1 MSQQLATE
9 AYWSSVKVIVATA
22 SGDFLDVSDDI
33 ISCSVSRRMDA
44 VSTCSVSLVNYSA
57 HKNGRYNGK
66 ICIGDRVYIGF
77 IKNSQTIDAFTGRI
91 SQVPVIAFNESK
103 FDFSAGDVIQD
114 LQYIYWDPYSNE
126 AQTRYS
132 MTSSSLQQ
140 WAATHGQ
147 EDCGIGIALRDFLCS
162 DQGVCHLP
170 EDAVKIYK
178 FPAVEQTLQS
188 IIDLCAKG
196 RETWDDDGTL
206 EDHYE
211 DIYNLFFGDPVDI
224 SSSDSSLDGI
234 DTDGDGTPD
243 ITDVS
248 EPGSPSTVSGSYQ
261 NMADVINKLCTAP
274 STSVEIIG
282 KGGHWDQQT
291 ITSIQFKSGGG
302 YGYWDWHDGSDHTGG
317 YGLSQEQMSKHA
329 GIEFP
334 AFQCTKAEQTK
345 AMKSILK
352 DIGSGTNAPD
362 AIFFYFTGQH
372 LKKKKNG
379 KIDYSA
385 SGGAV
390 LRISGKSYTDYQD
403 WVDFIADQIGNVRGG
418 ALQDASGALSSA
430 MKKSGSEKKTTTSVK
445 HFDVKESDKKS
456 SKTDATQVAEF
467 NTWVDRVIQSGGQYS
482 DTNTRQCWELWHRYY
497 LDFLK
502 LDAGQ
507 WAIQPPTGND
517 GYYQAFPQ
525 NQYLADNFE
534 KLGKDD
540 QWQAGDVFFCGL
552 AQGISDSYYGHTGI
566 VTGDNGTTV
575 SVVDQG
581 ASMPTGRRTY
591 PKSGMSGAIRPKKLG
606 GMPNS
611 VVGGGSSGTSASSM
625 TAQDWARNET
635 FKLFKFVTFMNPT
648 EMFQSQVLGSTQ
660 GTMTTGLYL
669 ANDKPAIEYV
679 SACCKSS
686 MRSYMSAPDGSFV
699 AFVPDWFGMINPN
712 NSNTATIDIPEVE
725 TKTFSISM
733 DKSSYVSHYF
743 LTTSES
749 MPNTLNYVNMGAL
762 DETLR
767 LMQSSGTITM
777 QYQAEALCSLMD
789 LSSAGVP
796 NTPDGMA
803 QLMRQWGI
811 SVRREDNE
819 YIQDHTL
826 TTIYALYQ
834 FLKYWANCF
843 KSRIDITFRPE
854 IIPGCR
860 VRFPW
865 AENISLFVEECTHS
879 WSATSGGSTSLTLTS
894 PMKGERFGV

>member
-1 MSQQLATE
+1 M
-9 AYWSSVKVIVATA
+9 
-22 SGDFLDVSDDI
+22 
-33 ISCSVSRRMDA
+33 
-44 VSTCSVSLVNYSA
+44 STCSVSLVNYSA

-66 ICIGDRVYIGF
+66 ICIGDRVYVGF

-206 EDHYE
+206 DDHYE
-211 DIYNLFFGDPVDI
+211 DIYSLFFGQPADNADSNNVLSGVDE
-224 SSSDSSLDGI
+224 
-234 DTDGDGTPD
+234 DGDGVPD
-243 ITDVS
+243 VDVEEGGTS
-248 EPGSPSTVSGSYQ
+248 DGIVRPTVSGSVK
-261 NMADVINKLCTAP
+261 NIADAINIIVQGGGGAGGGWD
-274 STSVEIIG
+274 STNISNI
-282 KGGHWDQQT
+282 
-291 ITSIQFKSGGG
+291 SFKSGNG
-302 YGYWDWHDGSDHTGG
+302 YASWDSHDGNYHTGA
-317 YGLSQEQMSKHA
+317 YGLTRDQVEKHSKYMGEAFRLLKSQ
-329 GIEFP
+329 
-334 AFQCTKAEQTK
+334 QTEI
-345 AMKSILK
+345 MKSIIK

-379 KIDYSA
+379 KIDYSK
-385 SGGAV
+385 SNGAV
-390 LRISGKSYTDYQD
+390 LKVGAKAFTSYQE
-403 WVDFIADQIGNVRGG
+403 WVDYVAGLIGQTREYGSKPEQKKAKG
-418 ALQDASGALSSA
+418 AVASERHFKVKKDKKTEAKGDASQTAA
-430 MKKSGSEKKTTTSVK
+430 
-445 HFDVKESDKKS
+445 FD
-456 SKTDATQVAEF
+456 TWCIQV
-467 NTWVDRVIQSGGQYS
+467 IGSGGQYS

-525 NQYLADNFE
+525 NRYLADNFE

-625 TAQDWARNET
+625 SAQDWARNET

-725 TKTFSISM
+725 TKTFSITM

-767 LMQSSGTITM
+767 LMQSSGTMTM

-803 QLMRQWGI
+803 QLMKQWGI

-879 WSATSGGSTSLTLTS
+879 WSAASGGSTSLTLTS

>member
-22 SGDFLDVSDDI
+22 SGDFLDVSDDV

-66 ICIGDRVYIGF
+66 ICIGDRVYVGF

-188 IIDLCAKG
+188 IIDLCAKN

-206 EDHYE
+206 DDHYE
-211 DIYNLFFGDPVDI
+211 DIYNLFFGDPVDT
-224 SSSDSSLDGI
+224 SSGSVLQGI
-234 DTDGDGTPD
+234 DEDGDGVPD
-243 ITDVS
+243 AVS
-248 EPGSPSTVSGSYQ
+248 KSDRDGIVNPTVAGSLK
-261 NMADVINKLCTAP
+261 NMCDAIN
-274 STSVEIIG
+274 IIVHG
-282 KGGHWDQQT
+282 ANGAKGGWDART
-291 ITSIQFKSGGG
+291 VTNVMFKQGDGWE
-302 YGYWDWHDGSDHTGG
+302 YWDWHDNSDHTGG
-317 YGLSQEQMSKHA
+317 YGLSRDQMKKHA
-329 GIEFP
+329 GLAWP
-334 AFQCTKAEQTK
+334 AFQCKQSEQTK

-352 DIGSGTNAPD
+352 DIGSGSNAPD
-362 AIFFYFTGQH
+362 TIFFYFTGQH
-372 LKKKKNG
+372 LTKKKNG
-379 KIDYSA
+379 KIDYSK
-385 SGGAV
+385 SNGAV
-390 LRISGKSYTDYQD
+390 LKIGNVAFTDYQD
-403 WVDFIADQIGNVRGG
+403 WVDYISGLIGSTREYTGSTNDDVR
-418 ALQDASGALSSA
+418 D
-430 MKKSGSEKKTTTSVK
+430 KKHKTSKKTT
-445 HFDVKESDKKS
+445 KKS
-456 SKTDATQVAEF
+456 SNKGNGNKKANSEQMTAF

-606 GMPNS
+606 GMSNS

-625 TAQDWARNET
+625 SAQDWARSET

-725 TKTFSISM
+725 TKTFSITM

-803 QLMRQWGI
+803 QLMKQWGI

-879 WSATSGGSTSLTLTS
+879 WSAASGGSTSLTLTS

>member
-22 SGDFLDVSDDI
+22 SGDFLDVSDDV

-206 EDHYE
+206 DDHYE
-211 DIYNLFFGDPVDI
+211 DIYSLFFGDPVDT
-224 SSSDSSLDGI
+224 SSDSVLQGI
-234 DTDGDGTPD
+234 DEDGDGVPD
-243 ITDVS
+243 VDVS
-248 EPGSPSTVSGSYQ
+248 DGQDANGITNSTVSGSPQ
-261 NMADVINKLCTAP
+261 NICDAINKMVQGNNGAGGGWKNRDITN
-274 STSVEIIG
+274 IKF
-282 KGGHWDQQT
+282 KGGDSNKHLDGYENWDE
-291 ITSIQFKSGGG
+291 
-302 YGYWDWHDGSDHTGG
+302 HDGSDHTGG
-317 YGLSQEQMSKHA
+317 YGLSRAQMSKHA
-329 GIEFP
+329 GIEFA
-334 AFQCTKAEQTK
+334 AFECTKAEQTK
-345 AMKSILK
+345 AMKSIIK
-352 DIGSGTNAPD
+352 DIGGGTNAPD
-362 AIFFYFTGQH
+362 IIFFYFTGQH

-385 SGGAV
+385 SNGATLKIGAV
-390 LRISGKSYTDYQD
+390 AFTDYQD
-403 WVDFIADQIGNVRGG
+403 WVDYVATMIGFEREFGNS
-418 ALQDASGALSSA
+418 D
-430 MKKSGSEKKTTTSVK
+430 KKSDSDKSEKKTTTSVK
-445 HFDVKESDKKS
+445 HFDVKESDKKK

-552 AQGISDSYYGHTGI
+552 SQGISDSYYGHTGI

>member
-22 SGDFLDVSDDI
+22 SGDFLDVSDDV

-66 ICIGDRVYIGF
+66 ICIGDRVYVGF

-114 LQYIYWDPYSNE
+114 LQYTYWDPYSNE

-188 IIDLCAKG
+188 IIDLCAKN

-206 EDHYE
+206 DDHYE
-211 DIYNLFFGDPVDI
+211 DIYSLFFGQPADNTDSNNVLSGVDE
-224 SSSDSSLDGI
+224 
-234 DTDGDGTPD
+234 DGDGVPD
-243 ITDVS
+243 VDVEEGGTS
-248 EPGSPSTVSGSYQ
+248 DGIVRPTVSGSVK
-261 NMADVINKLCTAP
+261 NIADAINIIVQGGGGAGGGWD
-274 STSVEIIG
+274 STNISNI
-282 KGGHWDQQT
+282 
-291 ITSIQFKSGGG
+291 SFKSGNG
-302 YGYWDWHDGSDHTGG
+302 YASWDSHDGNYHTGA
-317 YGLSQEQMSKHA
+317 YGLTRDQVEKHSKYMGEAFRLLKSQ
-329 GIEFP
+329 
-334 AFQCTKAEQTK
+334 QTEI
-345 AMKSILK
+345 MKSIIK

-379 KIDYSA
+379 KIDYSK
-385 SGGAV
+385 SNGAV
-390 LRISGKSYTDYQD
+390 LKVGAKAFTSYQE
-403 WVDFIADQIGNVRGG
+403 WVDYVAGLIGQTREYGSKPEQKKAKGVVASERHFKVKKDKKTE
-418 ALQDASGALSSA
+418 AKSDASQAA
-430 MKKSGSEKKTTTSVK
+430 A
-445 HFDVKESDKKS
+445 FD
-456 SKTDATQVAEF
+456 TWCIQV
-467 NTWVDRVIQSGGQYS
+467 IGSGGQYS

-625 TAQDWARNET
+625 SAQDWARNET

-725 TKTFSISM
+725 TKTFSITM

-803 QLMRQWGI
+803 QLMKQWGI

-879 WSATSGGSTSLTLTS
+879 WSAASGGSTSLTLTS